1 MTDCGYG
8 TLEFSSSLLKL
19 DEGFKW
25 ARQQALSY
33 VHNGE
38 DAVGL
43 WYEAALP
50 ARNAFCMRD
59 TAHHAAGAAA
69 LGLAAHTKNMLY
81 QFAKSISEER
91 DWCGYWEI
99 TKDGLPCP
107 EDYISDSD
115 FWYNFPGSFEIIIAC
130 WQEYLRTGDT
140 DYITDP
146 VFNRFYELTCTRF
159 VEQWDKDGDG
169 LLEHYP
175 EYGRR
180 GLASYNECDTAILT
194 AGDMLACQWAAYG
207 AYGEILLRQGKK
219 EQASIYQDR
228 QKLLK
233 QKYLT
238 EWFDKGKDGFYG
250 AILADGSFY
259 KEYYKEGNFLPVY
272 YGILNKEEALKKA
285 YAQIRKNPPENVEG
299 MSYMPQIF
307 YTCGDEA
314 GGLELLIETGNPQL
328 ERREYPEVS
337 FAYVGSVAGCVM
349 GIKTKEGMVI
359 TKSGIPEGERARMR
373 KLPIFDGTIDVSHEG
388 KCKTVLKNETNKT
401 LEWKAVFSG
410 NCREALLDEKPISF
424 ENETDEA
431 GAPVCI
437 VYAKA
442 EPTQESC
449 IRVVR

>member
-159 VEQWDKDGDG
+159 VD
-169 LLEHYP
+169 
-175 EYGRR
+175 
-180 GLASYNECDTAILT
+180 A
-194 AGDMLACQWAAYG
+194 
-207 AYGEILLRQGKK
+207 
-219 EQASIYQDR
+219 
-228 QKLLK
+228 
-233 QKYLT
+233 
-238 EWFDKGKDGFYG
+238 
-250 AILADGSFY
+250 
-259 KEYYKEGNFLPVY
+259 
-272 YGILNKEEALKKA
+272 
-285 YAQIRKNPPENVEG
+285 
-299 MSYMPQIF
+299 
-307 YTCGDEA
+307 
-314 GGLELLIETGNPQL
+314 
-328 ERREYPEVS
+328 
-337 FAYVGSVAGCVM
+337 M
-349 GIKTKEGMVI
+349 G
-359 TKSGIPEGERARMR
+359 
-373 KLPIFDGTIDVSHEG
+373 
-388 KCKTVLKNETNKT
+388 
-401 LEWKAVFSG
+401 
-410 NCREALLDEKPISF
+410 
-424 ENETDEA
+424 
-431 GAPVCI
+431 
-437 VYAKA
+437 
-442 EPTQESC
+442 
-449 IRVVR
+449 